1 MELDLIPTSLNIKK
15 LPAITPLKKEL
26 VNLLLIESSK
36 VVEKTKRD
44 LEEEMRTH
52 YPTDYDRKRLKVE
65 EQYHCYEKK
74 LGQHRIHKWNKIKQM
89 EAIPQRP
96 TESTSDQNDEPRN
109 IKEDTRMVKEV
120 TQAANVL
127 EKCKVR
133 IDSCNIADNS
143 KFRKRK
149 TYSEV
154 S

>member
-1 MELDLIPTSLNIKK
+1 
-15 LPAITPLKKEL
+15 
-26 VNLLLIESSK
+26 
-36 VVEKTKRD
+36 
-44 LEEEMRTH
+44 
-52 YPTDYDRKRLKVE
+52 
-65 EQYHCYEKK
+65 
-74 LGQHRIHKWNKIKQM
+74 M
-89 EAIPQRP
+89 EAIPQRL
-96 TESTSDQNDEPRN
+96 TESTSNQNDEPRN

-133 IDSCNIADNS
+133 IDSCNIVDNR